1 MTVLVLGK
9 RDTAINAPRASGQ
22 ACTDLML
29 IAAWTKHPY
38 EIKRSTRGRR
48 SEAGKMQ

>member
-1 MTVLVLGK
+1 MAVLVLGK
-9 RDTAINAPRASGQ
+9 RDTAISAPRALGQ

-29 IAAWTKHPY
+29 IAAWSKHPY

-48 SEAGKMQ
+48 SRAGKMQ